1 MELSGDS
8 METLKWTTLDQ
19 QLKNGRFD
27 HVAIPITKKAFTNLE
42 K

>member
-8 METLKWTTLDQ
+8 LETLKWTVLDQ

-27 HVAIPITKKAFTNLE
+27 HVAIPITKKAFTNLNR
-42 K
+42 